1 MLALGLLGWLGIG
14 ALVMVIVILVISIAG
29 YPSDNSF

>member
-14 ALVMVIVILVISIAG
+14 VVVMIVVILVISIAG